1 MAAKP
6 DNTTKTLHP
15 VYTLF
20 QLHARGYKV
29 MSHID
34 GTPPPA
40 KTDAEYEAWTE
51 IDAIVLQWI
60 YGTLSDD
67 LLVRVLVTES
77 TAHEAWSRIKA
88 IFLNNKGSRAA
99 ALEHEFNNLTLKS
112 MPSLEAYCQKLKEL
126 GSQLNDVDCLVNE
139 QRLVLQLVRG
149 LPAEYD
155 TVALYINQSL
165 PTWETACSMS
175 TPTAMAAVSSNSD
188 TSNHTNK
195 RRPNNRPGQRRPN
208 NFSNSSSSAG
218 PLGATQAS
226 LNRYNRHGT
235 FSPTGYPIWPIGACR
250 RDQGLP
256 EWSDAVSPQ

>member
-1 MAAKP
+1 MGTQQP
-6 DNTTKTLHP
+6 ENVPKTLHP
-15 VYTLF
+15 VYTVTNIQHKVRVLDGTKVSYSSWVKLF
-20 QLHARGYKV
+20 QLHAKGYKV
-29 MSHID
+29 MSYID

-77 TAHEAWSRIKA
+77 TAYEAWCRIKA

-126 GSQLNDVDCLVNE
+126 GSQLNDVDCPVND

-155 TVALYINQSL
+155 TVGSYINQSL
-165 PTWETACSMS
+165 PTWESACSMLELEHHRQFARETMS
-175 TPTAMAAVSSNSD
+175 TSAAMAAVSSEPLHDPTTYVNR
-188 TSNHTNK
+188 
-195 RRPNNRPGQRRPN
+195 RRPNNRPPAQ
-208 NFSNSSSSAG
+208 
-218 PLGATQAS
+218 
-226 LNRYNRHGT
+226 
-235 FSPTGYPIWPIGACR
+235 
-250 RDQGLP
+250 
-256 EWSDAVSPQ
+256 